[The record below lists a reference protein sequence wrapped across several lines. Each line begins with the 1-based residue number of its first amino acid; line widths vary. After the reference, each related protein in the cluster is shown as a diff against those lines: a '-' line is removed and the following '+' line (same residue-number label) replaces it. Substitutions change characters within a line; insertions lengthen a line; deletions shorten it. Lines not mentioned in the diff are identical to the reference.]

1 LYINVNKISVIDLG
15 SSSRRPAIL
24 VEPLLESFF
33 QRLLTDLFAKQFI
46 DIPAMPDMVYFDDAL
61 LFSDFIIILF
71 F

>member
-1 LYINVNKISVIDLG
+1 VS
-15 SSSRRPAIL
+15 
-24 VEPLLESFF
+24 LLKSFF
-33 QRLLTDLFAKQFI
+33 QRLLADLFAKQFI